1 MEEKSISYPDF
12 VMQLSEDGKLFKAH
26 SREMKKS
33 KKSSPLTIH
42 HSPFTT
48 HYCLLNFYKQ

>member
-12 VMQLSEDGKLFKAH
+12 VMPLSEDGKLFKAH

-42 HSPFTT
+42 HS
-48 HYCLLNFYKQ
+48 LLPTKLL